1 LDSIIEDVERNQQI
15 FGWFSRSIGALARI
29 TGRLNETMVER
40 FEQVDQRFEQVD
52 QRFEQVDQR
61 FDKVDLEL
69 GLVNDSIRKLDA
81 RMETLVAYIIRDERK
96 VE

>member
-52 QRFEQVDQR
+52 QRF
-61 FDKVDLEL
+61 DKVDLEL